1 VSSSHNLQHM
11 NTTVL
16 LSGGYYRVDSQ
27 LKGFGKGRVWWL
39 GELGAPLKRLD
50 ERETVRQ

>member
-39 GELGAPLKRLD
+39 GPLKRLD